1 MRRQSFTKSLL
12 LRSDMSRS
20 AEARNKALT
29 AATVLLRAR
38 GIPGFTIEEV
48 AKTSG
53 VAKTTIYRHWPTA
66 DQLLAEAVSCQIAP
80 LPTPNTGS
88 LEGDLR
94 AFFSSVVPPESLDTL
109 AQMLT
114 GVLYAAAH
122 DPAIKAAL
130 EESIRQR
137 TIPIK
142 TIVELAQAR
151 GEVPAHVNPERAVDL
166 VEGPFLF
173 AVLTRRL
180 TFQPSDIDE
189 LLRLIVAGLTGVR

>member
-1 MRRQSFTKSLL
+1 
-12 LRSDMSRS
+12 MSRS
-20 AEARNKALT
+20 SEARSKALT
-29 AATVLLRAR
+29 AATELLRTR
-38 GIPGFTIEEV
+38 GLPGFTIEEV
-48 AKTSG
+48 SKTSG
-53 VAKTTIYRHWPTA
+53 VAKTTIYRHWPHA

-94 AFFSSVVPPESLDTL
+94 AFFSSVIPPESLEAL

-114 GVLYAAAH
+114 SVLYAAAH

-151 GEVPAHVNPERAVDL
+151 GEVPAHVDPERAVDL

-180 TFQPSDIDE
+180 SFQPSEIDE

>member
-1 MRRQSFTKSLL
+1 
-12 LRSDMSRS
+12 MSRS
-20 AEARNKALT
+20 AEARSKALI
-29 AATVLLRAR
+29 AATELLRER

-48 AKTSG
+48 AKNSG
-53 VAKTTIYRHWPTA
+53 VAKTTIYRHWPST

-94 AFFSSVVPPESLDTL
+94 AFFSSVIPPESLDTL

-114 GVLYAAAH
+114 GMLYAATH
-122 DPAIKAAL
+122 NPTIRVAL
-130 EESIRQR
+130 DEAIRQR
-137 TIPIK
+137 TIPIV
-142 TIVELAQAR
+142 TIIELAQAR
-151 GEVPAHVNPERAVDL
+151 GEVPRHINPERAVDL

-180 TFQPSDIDE
+180 TFNPSEVDE
-189 LLRLIVAGLTGVR
+189 LLKMIVAGLTGVR